1 MNVGGARMHYEILG
15 KSGLKVAELCLG
27 IMTFGKQWGWG
38 SSAPEAKKIIDTYLE
53 AGGNFI
59 DTTNM
64 HSGGTGE
71 RLLKDFLK
79 SNRDDVVL
87 AAKYTP
93 EKHDAIPDS
102 TTSYNRKNMIQT
114 LEASLKRLDTDYI
127 DIYWVH
133 ARDKITALE
142 EMMRSFDD
150 LVRSG
155 KVLHIGISDTPA
167 WIISKAE
174 TLAQLWG
181 WTSIS
186 AIQVEYSLAERNA
199 EQDLL
204 PMAAALN
211 IAVTARSPLAGGLL
225 TGKYTRGKQL
235 DSSRQP
241 EKTPKQERAERE
253 LAIARE
259 VDAIADELARPSCQ
273 VALNWLLRRGSAI
286 PILGVRTAEQLNE
299 HLGCLEFRLS
309 QSQMDRLEKIS
320 AIDKEYPHNVLDYN
334 RGRRIIYGDFYDRL
348 VF

>member
-1 MNVGGARMHYEILG
+1 MNVGGARMHYKILG

-27 IMTFGKQWGWG
+27 IMTFGEQWGW
-38 SSAPEAKKIIDTYLE
+38 STSTPEAKKILDTYLE

-59 DTTNM
+59 DTANM
-64 HSGGTGE
+64 YTGGTSE
-71 RLLKDFLK
+71 RYLGDFLK

-87 AAKYTP
+87 STQYTQ
-93 EKHDAIPDS
+93 EKHDAAPDS
-102 TTSYNRKNMIQT
+102 TTGYNRKNMIQT

-133 ARDKITALE
+133 AQDKITSLE
-142 EMMRSFDD
+142 EMMRGFDD

-167 WIISKAE
+167 WIISKAD

-211 IAVTARSPLAGGLL
+211 IAVAARSPLAGGLL
-225 TGKYTRGKQL
+225 TGKYTRGKQP
-235 DSSRQP
+235 DINRQMD
-241 EKTPKQERAERE
+241 KTPPHERSERS

-259 VDAIADELARPSCQ
+259 VDTIADELARPSCQ

-286 PILGVRTAEQLNE
+286 PILGVRTADQLNE

-320 AIDKEYPHNVLDYN
+320 AIDKGYPHNVLDYN
-334 RGRRIIYGDFYDRL
+334 RGRRIIYRDFYDRL